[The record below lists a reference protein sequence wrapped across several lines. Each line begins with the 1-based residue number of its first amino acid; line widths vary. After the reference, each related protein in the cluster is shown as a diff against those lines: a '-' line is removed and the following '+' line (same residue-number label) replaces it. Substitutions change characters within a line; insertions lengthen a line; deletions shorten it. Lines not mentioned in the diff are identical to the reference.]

1 MKRNLFL
8 CRNKNKDM
16 NRSAEI
22 IERIRE
28 VAHASLPKG
37 GRVLLYGSRARGD
50 AKEDSDWDLLL
61 ILDKSK
67 LEQSDYDNVVYPFT
81 ALGWDLGEMIIPVIY
96 TMDEWRSTSFTP
108 FYKNVEK
115 EGKII
120 YESN

>member
-1 MKRNLFL
+1 
-8 CRNKNKDM
+8 M
-16 NRSAEI
+16 NRSTEI

-108 FYKNVEK
+108 FYKTVEK

>member
-1 MKRNLFL
+1 
-8 CRNKNKDM
+8 M
-16 NRSAEI
+16 NRSTEI

-67 LEQSDYDNVVYPFT
+67 LEQSDYDNVAYPFT

-96 TMDEWRSTSFTP
+96 TMDQWRSTSFTP

>member
-1 MKRNLFL
+1 
-8 CRNKNKDM
+8 M
-16 NRSAEI
+16 NRNAEVLD
-22 IERIRE
+22 RIRE
-28 VAHASLPKG
+28 VARENMPQG

-61 ILDKSK
+61 ILNKSK

-96 TMDEWRSTSFTP
+96 TTNEWNSTSFTP
-108 FYKNVEK
+108 FYKNVEQ
-115 EGKII
+115 EGKMI

>member
-1 MKRNLFL
+1 
-8 CRNKNKDM
+8 M
-16 NRSAEI
+16 NRSTEI

-81 ALGWDLGEMIIPVIY
+81 ALGWDLGEMIIPIIY
-96 TMDEWRSTSFTP
+96 TMDEWKSISFTP
-108 FYKNVEK
+108 LYKNVEQ

>member
-1 MKRNLFL
+1 
-8 CRNKNKDM
+8 M
-16 NRSAEI
+16 NRSTEI

-108 FYKNVEK
+108 FDKNVEK

>member
-1 MKRNLFL
+1 
-8 CRNKNKDM
+8 M
-16 NRSAEI
+16 NRSTEI

-67 LEQSDYDNVVYPFT
+67 SEQSDYDNVVYPFT

>member
-1 MKRNLFL
+1 
-8 CRNKNKDM
+8 M
-16 NRSAEI
+16 NRSTEI

-50 AKEDSDWDLLL
+50 AKGDSDWDLLL

>member
-1 MKRNLFL
+1 
-8 CRNKNKDM
+8 M
-16 NRSAEI
+16 NRSTEI

-28 VAHASLPKG
+28 VAHDSLPKG

>member
-1 MKRNLFL
+1 
-8 CRNKNKDM
+8 M
-16 NRSAEI
+16 NRSTEI

-108 FYKNVEK
+108 FYKNVET

>member
-1 MKRNLFL
+1 
-8 CRNKNKDM
+8 M
-16 NRSAEI
+16 NRSTEI

-50 AKEDSDWDLLL
+50 AKEDSDWNLLL

-67 LEQSDYDNVVYPFT
+67 LEQSDYDNLVYPFT

>member
-1 MKRNLFL
+1 
-8 CRNKNKDM
+8 M
-16 NRSAEI
+16 NRSTEI

-108 FYKNVEK
+108 FYKNVEQD
-115 EGKII
+115 GILLC
-120 YESN
+120 

>member
-1 MKRNLFL
+1 
-8 CRNKNKDM
+8 M
-16 NRSAEI
+16 NRSTEI

-28 VAHASLPKG
+28 VAHAFLPKG

>member
-1 MKRNLFL
+1 
-8 CRNKNKDM
+8 M
-16 NRSAEI
+16 NRSTEI

-28 VAHASLPKG
+28 VAHTSLPKG

-67 LEQSDYDNVVYPFT
+67 LEQSDYDNLVYPFT

-108 FYKNVEK
+108 FYKNIEK

>member
-1 MKRNLFL
+1 
-8 CRNKNKDM
+8 M
-16 NRSAEI
+16 NRSTEI

-115 EGKII
+115 GGKII

>member
-1 MKRNLFL
+1 
-8 CRNKNKDM
+8 M
-16 NRSAEI
+16 NRSTEI

-96 TMDEWRSTSFTP
+96 TANEWNNTSFTP
-108 FYKNVEK
+108 FYKNVEL
-115 EGKII
+115 EGKLI